1 MAARPRSVPRWG
13 YEGGACPWRPLLCEA
28 LAQERQNALR
38 GLVGLREHARA
49 GLLQDLELGELDHL
63 RGHVHVADPALG
75 RHQVLLVGREV
86 VEAMLEA
93 VLQRAKVGTLARHVR
108 DRAVERA
115 EGDVRE
121 TGRAAREGEHLAQA
135 AVAAR
140 ADRACER
147 DSGEA

>member
-28 LAQERQNALR
+28 LAQERENALR

-49 GLLQDLELGELDHL
+49 GLLQDLELGEVDHL

-93 VLQRAKVGTLARHVR
+93 VLDGAAVRTLARHVA
-108 DRAVERA
+108 DRGVEVGEADRGEPA
-115 EGDVRE
+115 RTDRQRE
-121 TGRAAREGEHLAQA
+121 NLAQA
-135 AVAAR
+135 TGCQR
-140 ADRACER
+140 AGER
-147 DSGEA
+147 